1 MKAYPSLAVT
11 ALVLAVSAPAFA
23 QVAAPDQVPSVP
35 AQADAAPNLRAQ
47 TRTMENVL
55 LGAVQNGVDRLA
67 QKINEVA
74 PGVRLFAGQPHAH
87 GYQVDGVGW
96 FFDVEVPVI
105 YPGVAD
111 LYLDLLPTGPR
122 TQAQPKVGPLTVGNS
137 VPAQDPMQAAVVR
150 DPEGEYRS
158 AIREALIDAMIDFGQ
173 MPLKPSEMLTVGAR
187 GPDPMGGPNVS
198 SDGVL
203 LVLSITGDDLMQF
216 RQGKITRA
224 DVKTRIKIKQNSR

>member
-1 MKAYPSLAVT
+1 VKAHSSLAFAAVF
-11 ALVLAVSAPAFA
+11 LAFSVPAFA
-23 QVAAPDQVPSVP
+23 QVPGADQTAPAP
-35 AQADAAPNLRAQ
+35 AQTETAPNLRAQ
-47 TRTMENVL
+47 TRTMETVL
-55 LGAVQNGVDRLA
+55 LSAVQNGVDRLA

-87 GYQVDGVGW
+87 GYQVDSVGW
-96 FFDVEVPVI
+96 FFDVEVPEI

-111 LYLDLLPTGPR
+111 LYLDLLPTGVR
-122 TQAQPKVGPLTVGNS
+122 GQAPPPNGGMNVGNS
-137 VPAQDPMQAAVVR
+137 VPKSDPMQAAVVR
-150 DPEGEYRS
+150 DPNGEYRL

-198 SDGVL
+198 SSGVL

-216 RQGKITRA
+216 RQGKITRT
-224 DVKTRIKIKQNSR
+224 DVKTRIKIKEAAR